1 MSDLNISDMKDKD
14 KDKYKDKDKDKDK
27 DKKIILN
34 NEYSRKRLLLMERLL
49 KVSYSFGCYS
59 DQAEKVENDLIRLDN
74 KYLSD
79 LSGMS

>member
-1 MSDLNISDMKDKD
+1 MSDLNKSCVDMKDKE
-14 KDKYKDKDKDKDK
+14 KD
-27 DKKIILN
+27 KIILN

-49 KVSYSFGCYS
+49 KVSYRFGCYS
-59 DQAEKVENDLIRLDN
+59 DQVEKVENDIERLDN